1 MACTMKELIY
11 FHPDLNWAHFK
22 YKTGVNKP
30 SYKNKEWETRGTW
43 MKAGTK
49 EEQILSEKKKA
60 AERAAELRKKK
71 VDEKKLKP
79 FSESIWSPSELMYL
93 TEGKI
98 TGTFPINGRLPDKK
112 KYEELRNEANS
123 KKAKKRPHHKE

>member
-1 MACTMKELIY
+1 MKELIY

-22 YKTGVNKP
+22 YKTGENKS
-30 SYKNKEWETRGTW
+30 SYKNKEWEIRGTW

-60 AERAAELRKKK
+60 AERAEELRKKT
-71 VDEKKLKP
+71 VDKKKLKP